1 MLDLRRATERDV
13 ADFYGSKI
21 NSGFMYNAIWWRGRD
36 FTNQD
41 LSSSLKRSNL
51 ASVHM
56 LRNIIQHYKI
66 YPANIEIAGVT

>member
-1 MLDLRRATERDV
+1 MSDLRRATGRDV
-13 ADFYGSKI
+13 ADFYESKV

-51 ASVHM
+51 ASIHM
-56 LRNIIQHYKI
+56 LRNIIQYYKI
-66 YPANIEIAGVT
+66 YPAKILRLLE